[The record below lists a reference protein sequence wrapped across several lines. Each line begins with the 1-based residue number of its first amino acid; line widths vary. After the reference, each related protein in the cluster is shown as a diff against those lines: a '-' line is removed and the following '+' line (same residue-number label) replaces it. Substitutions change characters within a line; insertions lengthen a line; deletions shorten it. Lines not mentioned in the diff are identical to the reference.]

1 MSSWNDLVKIKH
13 RAWSKQ
19 DSFRMTCYLEEK
31 YDMAKIPKEWHQ
43 YFWEVE
49 PEKVDMNKHAF
60 YVLERVL
67 NHGDDRAVKKARE
80 FYGDRMIKK
89 MLLSTYSRGL
99 SNRTIKLWQKLLKL
113 SPEECERIASHRKH
127 RLWPY

>member
-1 MSSWNDLVKIKH
+1 MP
-13 RAWSKQ
+13 
-19 DSFRMTCYLEEK
+19 
-31 YDMAKIPKEWHQ
+31 KIPKEWHQ
-43 YFWEVE
+43 YFWEVV
-49 PEKVDMNKHAF
+49 PEKVDMKKSPF

-67 NHGDDRAVKKARE
+67 EYGDAEAVNKARE

-99 SNRTIKLWQKLLKL
+99 SNRTIKRWQKILKL
-113 SPEECERIASHRKH
+113 SPEKCERIASHRKH